1 MTNIGTIHPSATQVT
16 NVSNH
21 QAELSTQTGAL
32 GDKPVTSIATS
43 KEVQQLAERTESSPI
58 IRLKDKVISFLS
70 GAVDAIKGLFTSKD
84 KSVSSVV
91 PTGKIQPLSR
101 EEMGKVALKESL
113 KGLTQLDTLSSL
125 NGESLKQQHR
135 ELATNNGAL
144 RSTVTALQAIK
155 MFGPETQKTTASNIL
170 SDMVGGQPFQQW
182 ATTGSGEAKDAS
194 TFLNEA
200 SPEEIQAASDKIN
213 QLSVQISKLKDEL
226 IDHLQPQQ
234 TASSNEE
241 KPANSVESRYK
252 ADNVLGIGGGRS
264 AKDNS
269 VKTALDAVSF
279 LATRVAPSTTPTLS
293 SESINALQD
302 AIADGTVS
310 FIMIQNGALNKGDLA
325 IIRELALSTVTNQD
339 ASYTDEL
346 GSIVDSLSHSRSN
359 AGTVMQGIQGFID
372 MSASQWHAKTA
383 DKPEDAVDANAHAKF
398 DRELMKSSFDGVSQS
413 DLKQALAQLEGDFG
427 QNLRGIMGLVAEKVP
442 VSDDAQENPVLISSA
457 MRYGNVIEGLIT
469 ALKEKLGEPTNTR
482 FADAPMIRD
491 ISELTAFEKAAL
503 LRVGITEEMMA

>member
-1 MTNIGTIHPSATQVT
+1 MTHLSVTHSSATQVA

-21 QAELSTQTGAL
+21 QTEMSAQTGAL
-32 GDKPVTSIATS
+32 GGKPVTSIATP
-43 KEVQQLAERTESSPI
+43 KEVQQLAERTESSP
-58 IRLKDKVISFLS
+58 RTSLKDKVISWLS
-70 GAVDAIKGLFTSKD
+70 GAANAIKGLFVSKD
-84 KSVSSVV
+84 KPVSSMT
-91 PTGKIQPLSR
+91 PTGQTQQLSR

-113 KGLTQLDTLSSL
+113 NGLTQLDTLSSL
-125 NGESLKQQHR
+125 DGESLKQQHR

-144 RSTVTALQAIK
+144 RSTVTALQTIK
-155 MFGPETQKTTASNIL
+155 LFGTETQKTAASNIL
-170 SDMVGGQPFQQW
+170 NDMVGGQPFQQW
-182 ATTGSGEAKDAS
+182 ATTGSGNTKDAS
-194 TFLNEA
+194 TFLNGA
-200 SPEEIQAASDKIN
+200 SSEELQAASDKIN

-226 IDHLQPQQ
+226 IDYIQPQQ
-234 TASSNEE
+234 TTSASEE
-241 KPANSVESRYK
+241 KPANSVESRYE
-252 ADNVLGIGGGRS
+252 ADNDLGIGGGRS

-269 VKTALDAVSF
+269 VKTTLDTVSF
-279 LATRVAPSTTPTLS
+279 LATKVAPNTTPTLS

-310 FIMIQNGALNKGDLA
+310 FSMIQNVNPNKGDLA
-325 IIRELALSTVTNQD
+325 MIRELALSTVSNQD
-339 ASYTDEL
+339 ATYTGEL

-383 DKPEDAVDANAHAKF
+383 DKPEDAIDANAHAKF
-398 DRELMKSSFDGVSQS
+398 DRELMKSSFDSMSQS
-413 DLKQALAQLEGDFG
+413 DLEQALAQLEGDFG

-469 ALKEKLGEPTNTR
+469 ALKEKLGEPTDTR
-482 FADAPMIRD
+482 FADAPMIRN

-503 LRVGITEEMMA
+503 LRVGITEDMMT

>member
-1 MTNIGTIHPSATQVT
+1 MTHLNATHSSATQVA
-16 NVSNH
+16 NVSNY
-21 QAELSTQTGAL
+21 QTEMSAQTGAL
-32 GDKPVTSIATS
+32 GDKPVTSIATP
-43 KEVQQLAERTESSPI
+43 KEVQQLAERTESSS
-58 IRLKDKVISFLS
+58 RTSLKDKVISWLS
-70 GAVDAIKGLFTSKD
+70 GAVNAIKGLFVSKD
-84 KSVSSVV
+84 KPVSSMT
-91 PTGKIQPLSR
+91 PTGQTQQLSR

-113 KGLTQLDTLSSL
+113 NGLTQLDTLSSL
-125 NGESLKQQHR
+125 DGESLKQQHR

-144 RSTVTALQAIK
+144 RSTVTALQTIK
-155 MFGPETQKTTASNIL
+155 LFGTETQKTAASNIL

-194 TFLNEA
+194 TFLNDA
-200 SPEEIQAASDKIN
+200 SSEELQAASDKIN

-226 IDHLQPQQ
+226 IDYLQPHQ
-234 TASSNEE
+234 TASASEV
-241 KPANSVESRYK
+241 KPANSIESRYE
-252 ADNVLGIGGGRS
+252 ADNDLGIGGGRS

-279 LATRVAPSTTPTLS
+279 LATKVAPSTTSTLS

-310 FIMIQNGALNKGDLA
+310 YSMIQNGALNKGDLA
-325 IIRELALSTVTNQD
+325 MIRELALSTVTNQD
-339 ASYTDEL
+339 ASYTGEL
-346 GSIVDSLSHSRSN
+346 GSIVDSLSHSRPN

-383 DKPEDAVDANAHAKF
+383 DKPEDAIDANAHAKF
-398 DRELMKSSFDGVSQS
+398 DRELMKSSFDGMSQS

-469 ALKEKLGEPTNTR
+469 ALKEKLGEPTDAR
-482 FADAPMIRD
+482 FADAPMISD
-491 ISELTAFEKAAL
+491 LSELTAFEKAAL

>member
-1 MTNIGTIHPSATQVT
+1 MTHLNATHSSATQVA

-21 QAELSTQTGAL
+21 QTELSAQTGAL
-32 GDKPVTSIATS
+32 GDKPVTSIATP
-43 KEVQQLAERTESSPI
+43 KEVQQLAERTESSP
-58 IRLKDKVISFLS
+58 RTSLKDKVISWLS
-70 GAVDAIKGLFTSKD
+70 GAANAIKGLFVSKD
-84 KSVSSVV
+84 TPVSSMT
-91 PTGKIQPLSR
+91 PTGQTQQLSR

-113 KGLTQLDTLSSL
+113 NGLTQLDTLSSL
-125 NGESLKQQHR
+125 DGESLKQQHR

-144 RSTVTALQAIK
+144 RSTVTALQTIK
-155 MFGPETQKTTASNIL
+155 LFGTETQKTAASNIL

-194 TFLNEA
+194 TFLNDA
-200 SPEEIQAASDKIN
+200 SSEELQAASDKIN

-226 IDHLQPQQ
+226 IDYLQPQQ
-234 TASSNEE
+234 TASASEV
-241 KPANSVESRYK
+241 KPANSIESRYE
-252 ADNVLGIGGGRS
+252 ADNDLGIGGGRS

-279 LATRVAPSTTPTLS
+279 LATKVAPSTTSTLS

-310 FIMIQNGALNKGDLA
+310 FSMIQNSALNKGDLA
-325 IIRELALSTVTNQD
+325 MIRELALSTVSNQD
-339 ASYTDEL
+339 ASYTGEL

-383 DKPEDAVDANAHAKF
+383 DKPEDAIDANAHAKF
-398 DRELMKSSFDGVSQS
+398 DRELMKSSFDGMSQS

-469 ALKEKLGEPTNTR
+469 ALKEKLGEPTDTR
-482 FADAPMIRD
+482 FADAPMISD
-491 ISELTAFEKAAL
+491 LSELTAFEKAAL

>member
-1 MTNIGTIHPSATQVT
+1 M
-16 NVSNH
+16 
-21 QAELSTQTGAL
+21 
-32 GDKPVTSIATS
+32 
-43 KEVQQLAERTESSPI
+43 
-58 IRLKDKVISFLS
+58 
-70 GAVDAIKGLFTSKD
+70 
-84 KSVSSVV
+84 
-91 PTGKIQPLSR
+91 
-101 EEMGKVALKESL
+101 
-113 KGLTQLDTLSSL
+113 SSL
-125 NGESLKQQHR
+125 RVLVGR
-135 ELATNNGAL
+135 
-144 RSTVTALQAIK
+144 
-155 MFGPETQKTTASNIL
+155 
-170 SDMVGGQPFQQW
+170 VGGQPFQQW

-200 SPEEIQAASDKIN
+200 SSEELQAASDKIN

-226 IDHLQPQQ
+226 IDYIQPQQ
-234 TASSNEE
+234 TTSASEE
-241 KPANSVESRYK
+241 KPANSVESRYE
-252 ADNVLGIGGGRS
+252 ADNDLGIGGGRS

-269 VKTALDAVSF
+269 VKTTLDAVSF
-279 LATRVAPSTTPTLS
+279 LATKVAPNTTPTLS

-310 FIMIQNGALNKGDLA
+310 FSMIQNTNPNKGDLA
-325 IIRELALSTVTNQD
+325 MIRELALSTVSNQD
-339 ASYTDEL
+339 ATYTGEL

-383 DKPEDAVDANAHAKF
+383 DKPEDAIDANAHAKF
-398 DRELMKSSFDGVSQS
+398 DRELMKSSFDSMSQS
-413 DLKQALAQLEGDFG
+413 DLEQALAQLEGDFG

-469 ALKEKLGEPTNTR
+469 ALKEKLGEPTDTR
-482 FADAPMIRD
+482 FADAPMIRN